1 MLDWDGIQIPAHSL
15 VSFTFRPLLVVEDY
29 RLYSRELILSSSR
42 FYLPDGKYVQ
52 SNDRS
57 DGCISC
63 EFFSILLDSA
73 GRKYTQKDSIQYHS
87 PKSDHDKKKG
97 GNPQIHKF
105 SLYISSYFKY
115 SITQIFKYQKKNFR
129 IFIQSSSH
137 QLRFCKGIEQT
148 RTP

>member
-57 DGCISC
+57 DGCCISC

-73 GRKYTQKDSIQYHS
+73 GGKYTQKDSIQYHS

-97 GNPQIHKF
+97 ATPKSINSHYIFHHILNIVLHKF
-105 SLYISSYFKY
+105 SS
-115 SITQIFKYQKKNFR
+115 TKKKK
-129 IFIQSSSH
+129 S
-137 QLRFCKGIEQT
+137 
-148 RTP
+148 